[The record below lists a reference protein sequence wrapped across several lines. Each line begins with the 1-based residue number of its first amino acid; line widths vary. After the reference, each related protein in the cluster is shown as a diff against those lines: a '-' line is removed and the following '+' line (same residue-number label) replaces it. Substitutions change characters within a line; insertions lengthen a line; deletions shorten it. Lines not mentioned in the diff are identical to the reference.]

1 MGMMKTFGYVIVLA
15 GQLSTGTMALAQ
27 DVNRVATKIDWGVFV
42 ADNPTECWV
51 ATSSREAITSL
62 DVRLDAV
69 NPGQPVLMAFYR
81 PAEGGEGHVAFT
93 AGYPF
98 ARGSTVSMAVPGF
111 SFELLTDGEW
121 AWPATNEDD
130 SKVIRAMILGTRAVL
145 SGRSAQGI
153 VTKDTFSLW
162 GFTAAFADAAK
173 RCGF

>member
-1 MGMMKTFGYVIVLA
+1 MGMMKTFGYAMVLA
-15 GQLSTGTMALAQ
+15 GQLTNSTMALAQ
-27 DVNRVATKIDWGVFV
+27 DANRVATMTDWSVFV
-42 ADNPTECWV
+42 EDNPTECWG
-51 ATSSREAITSL
+51 ATGSREAVNSL

-69 NPGQPVLMAFYR
+69 NSGQPVLMAFYR
-81 PAEGGEGHVAFT
+81 PSEGGEGHVAFT

-98 ARGSTVSMAVPGF
+98 AAGSTVSMAIPGF

-121 AWPATNEDD
+121 AWPATNDDD

-145 SGRSAQGI
+145 SGRSTHGT

-173 RCGF
+173 RCGL